1 VTGITLSEAW
11 KRMPK
16 APRPPLRTGLSPNR
30 AALAQEHH
38 YRLRCLPGKSRMA
51 WSSASGKNIPLRRTT
66 PAIPHPLEGRIAI
79 VTDVGC
85 GMRWTRQRRA
95 RTGSQGGL
103 WPVSDQPARRR
114 TALKRLRQNFGRQH
128 MSWSKRFGGGSRGRQ
143 KRVVLAPVAGVKLM
157 EILEA
162 QPGVG
167 ESSIH
172 QRRWQEEFVAGES
185 AP

>member
-1 VTGITLSEAW
+1 MEAPGESPSPAASHRHLPEPGGVCTRAPLPVALPAGQITH
-11 KRMPK
+11 
-16 APRPPLRTGLSPNR
+16 GLVQCFR
-30 AALAQEHH
+30 QK
-38 YRLRCLPGKSRMA
+38 Y
-51 WSSASGKNIPLRRTT
+51 SASPCPQITPTT

-143 KRVVLAPVAGVKLM
+143 KRVVLAPVAGVKLA
-157 EILEA
+157 EICRA
-162 QPGVG
+162 QPGFG
-167 ESSIH
+167 GSSIR

-185 AP
+185 AL